1 MIHRRDEF
9 RGAQATIDKVH
20 QLAKDGKINLFTQYQ
35 MASVKGDKNLESI
48 DIKHDNNEIKNL
60 KTDYVLGFFGLI
72 MQLGPIANWG
82 LNIDKK
88 TIEVDTEK
96 FETNQKGIYA
106 VGDICNYPGKLK
118 LILSGFHEG
127 ALAARACFKL
137 ARPNE
142 KYRFEFTTSSK
153 TIKER
158 LGVKKVIELY
168 SANTP
173 NGKKISIMLEEIG
186 YEYKVIN
193 IDLNKG
199 DQFKPEFKKISP
211 FSKIPVI
218 IDQDNNKNIF
228 ESGAIL
234 MYLAEQSGKFYDT
247 KDRLEI
253 NQWLMAQMGYVGPM
267 LGQHHQFHHYNP
279 GKSQFGEERYF
290 KISKR
295 IYEELDERLSKS
307 RFLAGENY
315 TIADIGTFP
324 WIARHEW
331 HDIGL
336 KNYKNLTRWYVEIS
350 EREAVKKGFKFM
362 NKDEVPPKP

>member
-1 MIHRRDEF
+1 
-9 RGAQATIDKVH
+9 
-20 QLAKDGKINLFTQYQ
+20 
-35 MASVKGDKNLESI
+35 
-48 DIKHDNNEIKNL
+48 
-60 KTDYVLGFFGLI
+60 
-72 MQLGPIANWG
+72 
-82 LNIDKK
+82 
-88 TIEVDTEK
+88 
-96 FETNQKGIYA
+96 
-106 VGDICNYPGKLK
+106 
-118 LILSGFHEG
+118 
-127 ALAARACFKL
+127 
-137 ARPNE
+137 
-142 KYRFEFTTSSK
+142 
-153 TIKER
+153 
-158 LGVKKVIELY
+158 
-168 SANTP
+168 
-173 NGKKISIMLEEIG
+173 MLEEIG

-211 FSKIPVI
+211 LSKIPVI

-234 MYLAEQSGKFYDT
+234 IYLAEQSGKFYDT

-295 IYEELDERLSKS
+295 IYEELDERLSQS

-336 KNYKNLTRWYVEIS
+336 KNYKNLTRWYNEIS
-350 EREAVKKGFKFM
+350 EREAVKKGFRFM

>member
-1 MIHRRDEF
+1 MID
-9 RGAQATIDKVH
+9 
-20 QLAKDGKINLFTQYQ
+20 
-35 MASVKGDKNLESI
+35 
-48 DIKHDNNEIKNL
+48 
-60 KTDYVLGFFGLI
+60 
-72 MQLGPIANWG
+72 
-82 LNIDKK
+82 
-88 TIEVDTEK
+88 
-96 FETNQKGIYA
+96 
-106 VGDICNYPGKLK
+106 
-118 LILSGFHEG
+118 
-127 ALAARACFKL
+127 
-137 ARPNE
+137 
-142 KYRFEFTTSSK
+142 
-153 TIKER
+153 
-158 LGVKKVIELY
+158 LY

-253 NQWLMAQMGYVGPM
+253 NQWLMAQMGYIGPM